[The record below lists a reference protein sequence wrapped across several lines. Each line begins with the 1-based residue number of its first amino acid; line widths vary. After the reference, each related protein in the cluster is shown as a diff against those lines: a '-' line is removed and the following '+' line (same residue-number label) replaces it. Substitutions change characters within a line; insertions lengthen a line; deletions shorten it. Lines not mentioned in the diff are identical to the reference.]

1 MKLQDVGKNSI
12 SSFMKAPKKYVQVWC
27 DVMWPCVNK
36 SVHFLVCWYV
46 SRCLSI
52 CFCVCECTCVYVW
65 VYIYDCASWHKIYSD
80 QHGKMNI
87 FTCSQNIPR
96 PYQLSNGIFVPI
108 NIENWHDRLCALFWR
123 CTSLPLI
130 GTFTFEL
137 CLIEV
142 VQAQRW
148 NVKNLNSM
156 FTLLR
161 CGKWME
167 PIQLQASTQ
176 KSIIKSQKHFH
187 NSFHWNMKR
196 VDAEQSWKGRVG
208 SRYKLTAGAGKQK
221 LIKQGEMP

>member
-1 MKLQDVGKNSI
+1 MCK
-12 SSFMKAPKKYVQVWC
+12 C
-27 DVMWPCVNK
+27 DVMWCDRVLISLCVFWCVRMFPDVCQFV
-36 SVHFLVCWYV
+36 SV
-46 SRCLSI
+46 R
-52 CFCVCECTCVYVW
+52 ECTCVYVQCTYMN
-65 VYIYDCASWHKIYSD
+65 VPAEIYSD

-87 FTCSQNIPR
+87 FTCSQTIPR

-167 PIQLQASTQ
+167 PIQLRASTQ
-176 KSIIKSQKHFH
+176 KSII
-187 NSFHWNMKR
+187 
-196 VDAEQSWKGRVG
+196 
-208 SRYKLTAGAGKQK
+208 
-221 LIKQGEMP
+221 